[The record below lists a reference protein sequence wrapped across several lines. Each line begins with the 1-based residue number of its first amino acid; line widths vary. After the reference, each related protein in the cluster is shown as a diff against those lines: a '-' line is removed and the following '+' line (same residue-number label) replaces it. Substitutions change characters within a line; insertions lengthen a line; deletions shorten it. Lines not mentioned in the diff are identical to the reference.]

1 MAILDTSSV
10 RGFLDSAK
18 QISILLPQKPDFD
31 YLAAG
36 LGLKLS
42 LASGGKIVRVVCAD
56 QMLVEF
62 NRLVGIESV
71 NSDFGSRNLVICFP
85 GQTEHV
91 DQVNYNLE
99 KGELQLII
107 TPKPEAPDLDHTR
120 LKYITATQKQDLI
133 ITLGV
138 TDLKDLGP
146 VYDQA
151 KEHIGQTTV
160 ISISHLPHRRPFT
173 NYLLHDHE
181 ASSLSEIT
189 THIID
194 SLSLPLDPDTATNL
208 LLGLE
213 KATANFK
220 SSKVSVSTFEAA
232 AKLMR
237 RGAKRHADEIS
248 AADFPVGAIPK
259 AADTQQISVG
269 SEMGLEPLEL
279 APDELPVEQ
288 TSITSAAAAPSAK
301 TNGKKSAPP
310 DWYEPKIYKG
320 PMLP

>member
-1 MAILDTSSV
+1 MAILDTSIA
-10 RGFLDSAK
+10 RGFLDSAR
-18 QISILLPQKPDFD
+18 QISILLPQKPGFD
-31 YLAAG
+31 CVAAG

-42 LASGGKIVRVVCAD
+42 LDAGGKSSRVVCAD
-56 QMLVEF
+56 PMVVEF
-62 NRLVGIESV
+62 NRLVGVESV
-71 NSDFGSRNLVICFP
+71 FSSFGSRNLIISFP

-120 LKYITATQKQDLI
+120 LKYVTATQKQDLI
-133 ITLGV
+133 ITIGV
-138 TDLKDLGP
+138 TDLKQLGP
-146 VYDQA
+146 VYDQV
-151 KEHIGQTTV
+151 KDHLENTTL
-160 ISISHLPHRRPFT
+160 ISISHLPHNRPYT

-181 ASSLSEIT
+181 ASSLSEIAA
-189 THIID
+189 HLID
-194 SLSLPLDPDTATNL
+194 SLSLPLDPDIATNL
-208 LLGLE
+208 LTGLE
-213 KATANFK
+213 KATSNFK

-248 AADFPVGAIPK
+248 AVDYPAGSIPGTSVT
-259 AADTQQISVG
+259 AQISVG
-269 SEMGLEPLEL
+269 SESGSEMIEL
-279 APDELPVEQ
+279 APDEIPVEQ
-288 TSITSAAAAPSAK
+288 QATDQAVPSAK

-320 PMLP
+320 PMQP